1 MCNRVRL
8 IRGREMTAEE
18 HTEFK
23 TRSKTRDADILGGKT
38 SEEKSHILKVLDVL
52 KGEENK
58 NA

>member
-1 MCNRVRL
+1 
-8 IRGREMTAEE
+8 MTAEE

-23 TRSKTRDADILGGKT
+23 TGSKARDADILGEKT
-38 SEEKSHILKVLDVL
+38 SEAKSHILKVLEVL

>member
-1 MCNRVRL
+1 MCKRFRL

-23 TRSKTRDADILGGKT
+23 TGSKARDADILGEKT
-38 SEEKSHILKVLDVL
+38 SEAKSHILKVLEVL